1 MRVSSVGGRTQ
12 TDKVCSSARVQ
23 IRGIEFPADLIV
35 MGTREVDI
43 DVILRMN
50 WLTKYQV
57 GLSCDKR
64 TMKLVSLSGEVLVEL
79 ILSKPRKQ
87 SYHQIVAH
95 NEAVNQIKVIKVV
108 SEFPNVFPEELPGM
122 PPERKVEFVRSY
134 SGHHPHF

>member
-1 MRVSSVGGRTQ
+1 MRVSSVGGKTQ
-12 TDKVCSSARVQ
+12 TDRLCPNARVQ
-23 IRGIEFPADLIV
+23 IRGIEFPTDLVV
-35 MGTREVDI
+35 MDTKDIDI

-95 NEAVNQIKVIKVV
+95 NEAEIGRAHV
-108 SEFPNVFPEELPGM
+108 
-122 PPERKVEFVRSY
+122 
-134 SGHHPHF
+134 